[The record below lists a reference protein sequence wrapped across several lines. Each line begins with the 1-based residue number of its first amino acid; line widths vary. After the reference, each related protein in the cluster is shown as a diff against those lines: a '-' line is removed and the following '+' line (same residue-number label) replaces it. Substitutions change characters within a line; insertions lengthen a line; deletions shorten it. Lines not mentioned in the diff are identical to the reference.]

1 MKWRLGLLLFLSGC
15 VHYTTLAPEQLKK
28 LPRTKV
34 MSYVA
39 EARLG
44 YRGPKGRATVR
55 ATVAVQRPDRFRFDL
70 YGPHGG
76 ILSSFATNGAT
87 LTWID
92 LQNQQFVHGDATADN
107 IDKLLWFAPLHLKAN
122 EWVSL
127 LLGEVDPQL
136 TGVEYQSEPGTPIL
150 RRVRLGASSVTYHK
164 RDPNGLPVSFEIEIP
179 KTDLSVSLRD
189 VDTSINFSSATFVLS
204 SNAELKKVDLSQP

>member
-1 MKWRLGLLLFLSGC
+1 M
-15 VHYTTLAPEQLKK
+15 
-28 LPRTKV
+28 
-34 MSYVA
+34 
-39 EARLG
+39 
-44 YRGPKGRATVR
+44 
-55 ATVAVQRPDRFRFDL
+55 
-70 YGPHGG
+70 
-76 ILSSFATNGAT
+76 
-87 LTWID
+87 
-92 LQNQQFVHGDATADN
+92 
-107 IDKLLWFAPLHLKAN
+107 
-122 EWVSL
+122 
-127 LLGEVDPQL
+127 GEVDPQL